1 MKNETEKFELAC
13 AETSAVLIGTEGE
26 NNVPNV
32 IRLMPVGEIVGRDG
46 RRFYL
51 NDVDD
56 VIARTLAYKKNA
68 DLLIDY
74 NHQSEYSK
82 QNGRPAPAA
91 GWMTDFF
98 VADGHLCAAVQWTAK
113 AAEHIKNREFR
124 YISPVFF
131 HTGGKIRRIVSAAL
145 TNTPNFDLK
154 ALNQTQ
160 KKENSMDKEKA
171 LCQALDTPDED
182 KALLRI
188 SELKAA
194 QKELNEIAAALGCE
208 AKAEAIVKA
217 VNETKADPAKFV
229 EIDKVADLTRE
240 LNEIKAERAEEKAE
254 NAVNAAIRDGRLP
267 PVLKENAKE
276 ICKKMGETALN
287 EFISKMPR
295 VSAPSLAA
303 GEPPKPACDALS
315 EDEKEICEIMGISS
329 ETFKK
334 GK

>member
-1 MKNETEKFELAC
+1 MKNETEKFELAR
-13 AETSAVLIGTEGE
+13 AETQAAMIGTEGE

-32 IRLMPVGEIVGRDG
+32 IRLMPVGKINGRDG
-46 RRFYL
+46 RRFFL
-51 NDVDD
+51 NDPKT
-56 VIARTLAYKKNA
+56 VIEQTLAYKKNT

-74 NHQSEYSK
+74 NHQSEYSE

-98 VADGHLCAAVQWTAK
+98 TENGFLCAAVQWTNK
-113 AAEHIKNREFR
+113 AAEYIKNREFR
-124 YISPVFF
+124 YISPVFY
-131 HTGGKIRRIVSAAL
+131 HTDGNVRCIVSAAL

-154 ALNQTQ
+154 ALNQT
-160 KKENSMDKEKA
+160 KEIKMDKEKT
-171 LCQALDTPDED
+171 LCQALNAPDED

-188 SELKAA
+188 NELKAA
-194 QKELNEIAAALGCE
+194 QKELNDIAAAFNCE
-208 AKAEAIVKA
+208 AKAEAVIKA
-217 VNETKADPAKFV
+217 AGETKADPAKFV
-229 EIDKVADLTRE
+229 EIDKVTELTRE

-267 PVLKENAKE
+267 PVLKDNAKE

-287 EFISKMPR
+287 EFISKMPKI
-295 VSAPSLAA
+295 SSPSLTA
-303 GEPPKPACDALS
+303 GEPPKSAAVDLS

-329 ETFKK
+329 QTFKK

>member
-26 NNVPNV
+26 NNIPNV

-51 NDVDD
+51 NDPDA
-56 VIARTLAYKKNA
+56 VIEQTLAYKKNT

-74 NHQSEYSK
+74 NHQSEYSE

-98 VADGHLCAAVQWTAK
+98 TADGHLCAAVQWTDK
-113 AAEHIKNREFR
+113 AEDHIKKREFR
-124 YISPVFF
+124 YISPVFY
-131 HTGGKIRRIVSAAL
+131 HTDGNIRCIVSAAL

-154 ALNQTQ
+154 ALNQT
-160 KKENSMDKEKA
+160 KEIKMDKEKA
-171 LCQALDTPDED
+171 LCQALDAPDED

-194 QKELNEIAAALGCE
+194 QKELNDIAAALNCE

-217 VNETKADPAKFV
+217 INETKADPAKFV
-229 EIDKVADLTRE
+229 EIDKVTELTRE

-287 EFISKMPR
+287 EFVSKMPK
-295 VSAPSLAA
+295 VSAPSSAA